1 MRRAR
6 LSLARRNPSPRRRQQ
21 RCRWHCWLG
30 SALDQ
35 LAHAPVARLP
45 GLPATLRSNRRP
57 PVARRAAMQSSGG
70 AGPASAGG
78 KRAAPKPAATCR
90 ASGPR
95 AAACAARRPAAA
107 ATARPGLGLLTRP
120 LRQRARPQ
128 RRARWQAARARHSA
142 APPSPARR
150 ERTRRS
156 GLHLRGC
163 QLVEELLPLELALP
177 PRRERVLHE
186 HLGLQRTLLQLL
198 HRASRGALAAQALA
212 IGSSEGRREP
222 AHDPSQ
228 HATVARSAAH
238 VERPFAGVPPAAG
251 RSGPSAPPRG
261 RACPPAPRAA
271 WPAGLTRLGR
281 RARFRA
287 SLGGPAARGRADSPA
302 RQLRPRHRA
311 PAIRLASN
319 RLDAVSWRRRT
330 HCPRRRIRASPSR
343 LRASRQRSG
352 GPKEGLGSRELRC
365 AMGVDVGVVVYGV
378 SRGGGRAV
386 ASARA
391 RVCVQAATGSAGWHT
406 IVELAWPREEELR
419 GLLRSP
425 CSSFV

>member
-1 MRRAR
+1 M
-6 LSLARRNPSPRRRQQ
+6 
-21 RCRWHCWLG
+21 
-30 SALDQ
+30 
-35 LAHAPVARLP
+35 
-45 GLPATLRSNRRP
+45 
-57 PVARRAAMQSSGG
+57 
-70 AGPASAGG
+70 ASCG
-78 KRAAPKPAATCR
+78 C
-90 ASGPR
+90 
-95 AAACAARRPAAA
+95 
-107 ATARPGLGLLTRP
+107 
-120 LRQRARPQ
+120 
-128 RRARWQAARARHSA
+128 
-142 APPSPARR
+142 
-150 ERTRRS
+150 

-319 RLDAVSWRRRT
+319 RLDAVSWRRRLLPLPSSRT

-343 LRASRQRSG
+343 LRLTCSFLHERPQHPWLHVPSLQRLASAKRRPQRGPWESRTAVRDGSGCRSG
-352 GPKEGLGSRELRC
+352 CVRC
-365 AMGVDVGVVVYGV
+365 
-378 SRGGGRAV
+378 
-386 ASARA
+386 
-391 RVCVQAATGSAGWHT
+391 
-406 IVELAWPREEELR
+406 
-419 GLLRSP
+419 
-425 CSSFV
+425 